1 MPKMYLERD
10 EEFPIKI
17 HPAWPDDESDPDA
30 GIVVADIPIE
40 LVQRYKKAMAE
51 ANEIEY
57 ELAKFMPRWQ
67 SNELERLA
75 YDLWDVQ

>member
-1 MPKMYLERD
+1 
-10 EEFPIKI
+10 
-17 HPAWPDDESDPDA
+17 
-30 GIVVADIPIE
+30 
-40 LVQRYKKAMAE
+40 MAE